1 MANCKNCGFELPAG
15 AQFCP
20 RCGAPVPKLE
30 EPLSQP
36 TLSVPSA
43 PSLGQGI
50 VLAFWWE
57 RFLAWLIDVVI
68 IGIFASILNLITGL
82 ALTALPG
89 WPSWIPFF
97 SFNLN
102 GVLLFL
108 YWMLMEGISS
118 QKGQSFGKSI
128 MRIRVVHLDGT
139 PINMADA
146 AVESVGKAFILP
158 IDLLIGWIL
167 YPRKRQRLFN
177 YLSRTVVVRAQ

>member
-1 MANCKNCGFELPAG
+1 VANCKNCGFELPEG

-20 RCGAPVPKLE
+20 RCGAPVSKLE
-30 EPLSQP
+30 ETVSPQSPRGPSQ
-36 TLSVPSA
+36 TGLASGV
-43 PSLGQGI
+43 

-57 RFLAWLIDVVI
+57 RFFAWLIDVVI
-68 IGIFASILNLITGL
+68 IGIASSIINLIAGL
-82 ALTALPG
+82 SLTAIPG
-89 WPSWIPFF
+89 WPSWIPLF

-108 YWMLMEGISS
+108 YWMLMEGSTS
-118 QKGQSFGKSI
+118 QGQSFGK
-128 MRIRVVHLDGT
+128 MVLRIRVVRLDGA
-139 PINMADA
+139 PINIGDA

-177 YLSRTVVVRAQ
+177 YLSRTIVVRA